1 MNFVLKDGLDLHN
14 SWLFANDFNFI
25 VVICCQYKA
34 RDYFEGTLKKKV
46 LLTKTFPKSF
56 TKGNLL
62 ENQSERSTVITSKY
76 FTC

>member
-34 RDYFEGTLKKKV
+34 RDYFEGTLKKKGSV
-46 LLTKTFPKSF
+46 NENFP
-56 TKGNLL
+56 
-62 ENQSERSTVITSKY
+62 
-76 FTC
+76 